1 MKFSLDKKEEIYGI
15 LKNYKGINPYI
26 QQLQRGVYLYKN
38 ITLNDFH
45 FEYIATNHD
54 TEPVLI
60 NKIVKVADWWGER
73 KQIDWE
79 LEFIPEKIKI
89 GYFMGETSEMY
100 HMYIQY
106 RKSQT
111 EMLSVFIPK
120 KAILTNFLAPEWRDK
135 EIDFEKYNKLGN
147 IELKPHQQRAIKFLS
162 TRPKSILSL
171 DMGLGKSLC
180 AVVSALENNFNK
192 ILIICPASLKT
203 NWKNEI
209 SRFVDE
215 EEITIVEG
223 SKWKENKF
231 TIINYDILKN
241 FYTVPKETKQVKE
254 KNYTDDGEIKWSTV
268 EKVVKTNKT
277 DIVNNAMN
285 NSQLFQSQFDLIIID
300 EAHRLSNKKS
310 GMYEIVEDLI
320 NRTNPQGIYELTG
333 TMVTNSPINL
343 YNILK
348 LIGAD
353 ITDDWVYYVK
363 RYCDG
368 KQIFRN
374 RKERDYFSNKFIHE
388 HKKNTWYD
396 LTKEEKASLD
406 EYLTKNCKKIW
417 LTNGSSNLEELGE
430 RIKHLYYRETS
441 KESLKNIKKETQIV
455 NYTLTDGERL
465 QYNNAWN
472 EYIKEHGES
481 NIDTLIANHKLI
493 EGSVFRQLLANF
505 MVERSIK
512 LAEEEISKG
521 SKVIIFCCFDKEL
534 YSLQEYFGDRCVVY
548 NGKMTSKKKDSALN
562 SFKTD
567 NTKQVFIGNLQSA
580 SVGLNINE
588 SNVIIFNNISFLPAE
603 NQQAEYRI
611 LRLGQTKDCKIFY
624 QKFNDTYMDRMFE
637 ILDIKNGIIDTV
649 VKDEESK

>member
-45 FEYIATNHD
+45 FEYIATNHN

-60 NKIVKVADWWGER
+60 NKIVKVADWWGEK

-120 KAILTNFLAPEWRDK
+120 KAILTNFLAPDWRNK

-353 ITDDWVYYVK
+353 ITNDWVYYVK

-465 QYNNAWN
+465 QYDNAWN

-567 NTKQVFIGNLQSA
+567 NAKQVFIGNLQSA

-637 ILDIKNGIIDTV
+637 ILDIKNGIIDNV
-649 VKDEESK
+649 IKDEESK

>member
-54 TEPVLI
+54 TKPVLI
-60 NKIVKVADWWGER
+60 NKIVRVADWWGEK

-120 KAILTNFLAPEWRDK
+120 KAILTNFLAPDWRDK

-147 IELKPHQQRAIKFLS
+147 IELKLHQQRAIKFLS

-209 SRFVDE
+209 NRFVDE

-223 SKWKENKF
+223 SRWKENKF

-277 DIVNNAMN
+277 DIVNSAMN

>member
-45 FEYIATNHD
+45 FEYIATNYN

-60 NKIVKVADWWGER
+60 NKIVKVADWWGEK

-120 KAILTNFLAPEWRDK
+120 KAILTNFLAPDWRDK

-320 NRTNPQGIYELTG
+320 SRTNPQGIYELTG

-353 ITDDWVYYVK
+353 ITNDWVYYVK

-374 RKERDYFSNKFIHE
+374 RKERDYFSTKFIHE

-567 NTKQVFIGNLQSA
+567 STKQVFIGNLQSA

-637 ILDIKNGIIDTV
+637 ILDIKNGIIDNV
-649 VKDEESK
+649 IKDEENK

>member
-45 FEYIATNHD
+45 FEYIATNHN

-60 NKIVKVADWWGER
+60 NKIVKVADWWGEK

-120 KAILTNFLAPEWRDK
+120 KAILTNFLAPDWRDK

-320 NRTNPQGIYELTG
+320 SRTNPQGIYELTG

-353 ITDDWVYYVK
+353 ITNDWVYYVK

-374 RKERDYFSNKFIHE
+374 RKERDYFSTKFIHE

-567 NTKQVFIGNLQSA
+567 STKQVFIGNLQSA

-637 ILDIKNGIIDTV
+637 ILDIKNGIIDNV
-649 VKDEESK
+649 IKDEENK

>member
-60 NKIVKVADWWGER
+60 NKIVKVADWWGEK

-120 KAILTNFLAPEWRDK
+120 KAILTNFLAPDWRDK

-209 SRFVDE
+209 NRFVDE

-223 SKWKENKF
+223 SRWKENKF

-277 DIVNNAMN
+277 DIVNSAMN

-481 NIDTLIANHKLI
+481 NINTLIANHKLI